1 MRWTKIVA
9 LLLILFLITPGI
21 ASAKQL
27 NMRGK
32 LMDRYHIDLSTL
44 LNFTALP
51 IFDINHDGYLENK
64 EIGNALLYAFPELSP
79 TWPSIKN
86 YTYFKNFTVDSR
98 PAYILKDTLVEKT
111 LSPLPIKVN
120 STISIELGFTIEF
133 YFNGSA
139 YHIIHFHRP
148 QWSGRIE
155 LQIPSNWSY
164 MSSSLKDLRVKSHTI
179 QGVYSND
186 FIIKLREDKYFWMD
200 LAVYSSLALIFG
212 LFVFMSYRRRKRGI
226 RLVNILVGSFVR
238 NIIALLLTLSLI
250 FYFLWV
256 LGPALEARVVSFAP
270 VSLRLQLVH
279 LYGLDKPWYV
289 QFFKWWEFVF
299 TGKLLTSLNWDS
311 TFTYGQL
318 VEAMI
323 KSTYIFALATGFS
336 YFVSTFM
343 ATYSGKKRKLDPAGL
358 VFIGLYSIPTFV
370 AGLMFLQ
377 LSAINYEFY
386 VFLVSPINN
395 MLEYLRLVFPALI
408 LGILTVAKP
417 YLLTKNVALREYRAP
432 YVFMF
437 RAVGFEKRKIRKVV
451 RRTSLIPMI
460 TDSVLN
466 FGWILTAQVF
476 IEVIFKIKGMGYLL
490 FIGTMKGNPFEVQ
503 ISLVYLA
510 MVMIAGS
517 ILADVLIYFLDP
529 RVRR

>member
-1 MRWTKIVA
+1 MRWMKIVA
-9 LLLILFLITPGI
+9 LLLILLLIVPGVV
-21 ASAKQL
+21 SARQL
-27 NMRGK
+27 DMKAK
-32 LMDRYHIDLSTL
+32 LTDRYHMNLSIL
-44 LNFTALP
+44 LNFTASP
-51 IFDINHDGYLENK
+51 IFDLNHDGYLDQK
-64 EIGNALLYAFPELSP
+64 EMEVALFYMFPEISP
-79 TWPSIKN
+79 TWLSIKN
-86 YTYFKNFTVDSR
+86 YAYFKNFTVDSR
-98 PAYILKDTLVEKT
+98 PSYILKDSINVEY
-111 LSPLPIKVN
+111 LSPIPLKVN
-120 STISIELGFTIEF
+120 STFSTKLNFFVEF

-139 YHIIHFHRP
+139 YHIIRFHRP
-148 QWSGRIE
+148 QWSGKMMLE
-155 LQIPSNWSY
+155 IPSNWSY
-164 MSSSLKDLRVKSHTI
+164 VSSSLKDAQVVGHTI
-179 QGVYSND
+179 QGTYTNGFS
-186 FIIKLREDKYFWMD
+186 IKLRENTYFWMD
-200 LAVYSSLALIFG
+200 FAVYSSLALIFG
-212 LFVFMSYRRRKRGI
+212 LFIFISYRRRKRGV
-226 RLVNILVGSFVR
+226 RLVNVLAGSFIR
-238 NIIALLLTLSLI
+238 NIVALMITLSII

-270 VSLRLQLVH
+270 ISLRLQLVKI
-279 LYGLDKPWYV
+279 YGLDKPWYV
-289 QFFKWWEFVF
+289 QFFRWWEFVF

-311 TFTYGQL
+311 SFTYHQL
-318 VEAMI
+318 VGAMI
-323 KSTYIFALATGFS
+323 KSTYIFALATIFS
-336 YFVSTFM
+336 YFVSTFL
-343 ATYSGKKRKLDPAGL
+343 ATYSGKKSKVDPAGL

-370 AGLMFLQ
+370 AGLLFLQ
-377 LSAINYEFY
+377 FSTLNYDFY
-386 VFLVSPINN
+386 LFLITPMKN

-466 FGWILTAQVF
+466 FGWILTSQVF

-490 FIGTMKGNPFEVQ
+490 FTGTMKGNPFEVQ

-517 ILADVLIYFLDP
+517 ILADILIYFLDP